1 MKRINGK
8 YAEINEMKA
17 LLADTDYHVI
27 KEAEGDYS
35 VPQEILDARDFAR
48 AKINLLEEEIEQ
60 LEDAME
66 DTSEEGEELTQLGD
80 DMRTI

>member
-1 MKRINGK
+1 MKRINEK

-35 VPQEILDARDFAR
+35 VPQEILDARALAR
-48 AKINLLEEEIEQ
+48 IRINELEGEIAQ
-60 LEDAME
+60 LELEAQ
-66 DTSEEGEELTQLGD
+66 EEAQLGD
-80 DMRTI
+80 ETKQ

>member
-27 KEAEGDYS
+27 KEAEGDYN
-35 VPQEILDARDFAR
+35 VPQEILDARAFAR
-48 AKINLLEEEIEQ
+48 AKINLLEEEIVV
-60 LEDAME
+60 LEAQKIEESLHME
-66 DTSEEGEELTQLGD
+66 EVIEL
-80 DMRTI
+80 

>member
-48 AKINLLEEEIEQ
+48 AKINLLEEEIAQ
-60 LEDAME
+60 LEDALE
-66 DTSEEGEELTQLGD
+66 DTSVEGEELAQLGD
-80 DMRTI
+80 D

>member
-27 KEAEGDYS
+27 KEAEGDYN
-35 VPQEILDARDFAR
+35 VPQEILDARAFAR
-48 AKINLLEEEIEQ
+48 AKISLLEEEIVV
-60 LEDAME
+60 LE
-66 DTSEEGEELTQLGD
+66 EELKNNIEEVVEL
-80 DMRTI
+80 

>member
-27 KEAEGDYS
+27 KEAEGDYD
-35 VPQEILDARDFAR
+35 VPQEILDARALAR
-48 AKINLLEEEIEQ
+48 AKINRLEEEIEL
-60 LEDAME
+60 LE
-66 DTSEEGEELTQLGD
+66 EELQNYAE
-80 DMRTI
+80 TIDEIEL

>member
-1 MKRINGK
+1 MKRINRK

-35 VPQEILDARDFAR
+35 VPQEILDAREFAR
-48 AKINLLEEEIEQ
+48 SKINLLEEEISI
-60 LEDAME
+60 LE
-66 DTSEEGEELTQLGD
+66 EELRNHIEEVVEL
-80 DMRTI
+80 